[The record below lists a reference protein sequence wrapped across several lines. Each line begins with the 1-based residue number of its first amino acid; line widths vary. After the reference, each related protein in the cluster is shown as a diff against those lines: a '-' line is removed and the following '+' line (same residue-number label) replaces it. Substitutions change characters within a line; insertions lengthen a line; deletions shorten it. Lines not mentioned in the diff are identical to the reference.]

1 MTVTRNDCAFI
12 GQKLQAGLSLGS
24 EDICLDLLV
33 GLAEEYF
40 CFQFHFWKQ
49 DEHKPRQIFTNT
61 VGITIRPTFHHFDQ
75 SVCLKRLSLNVNSVF
90 LCIKSTSLKIRGR
103 YILMANCCSGVSV
116 RVTPSQILHCVWSVT
131 RFTDRV
137 LCPSCQATCHYSAA
151 LALISSLPSLKENY
165 HSSQSPPLCL
175 PLCAPLHIIRCSHAC
190 AWQPCFPVPADCCT
204 ITHWKLAGQERSAA
218 NYAPVIPSQRS
229 HFFSFLSFQC

>member
-1 MTVTRNDCAFI
+1 MNTNWDKYLQILWALPSGRPFIILISLFVWSDCPWMSTVF
-12 GQKLQAGLSLGS
+12 
-24 EDICLDLLV
+24 
-33 GLAEEYF
+33 
-40 CFQFHFWKQ
+40 
-49 DEHKPRQIFTNT
+49 
-61 VGITIRPTFHHFDQ
+61 
-75 SVCLKRLSLNVNSVF
+75 F